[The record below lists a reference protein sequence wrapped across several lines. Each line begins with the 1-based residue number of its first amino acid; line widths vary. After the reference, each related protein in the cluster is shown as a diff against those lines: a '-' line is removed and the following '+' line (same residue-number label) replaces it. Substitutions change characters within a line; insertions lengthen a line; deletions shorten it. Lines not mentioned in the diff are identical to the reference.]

1 MARVGKLTLRAKF
14 NIIVITLFLALFTA
28 NAVDDYRRQHAL
40 AIRGAVDH
48 AQILARQIVL
58 AREYLSKVTSDE
70 PERNQNL
77 IPQVAAT
84 RIAKMISQD
93 SKFSVRQ
100 ISLRYRNPENRPD
113 EYETEQLKSFK
124 QANDKGNRESYR
136 VVTGKDGA
144 VFRYLLQMKAEKSCL
159 RCHGS
164 YDEAPDFIKARF
176 PRGHFS
182 YNYQVGEMIGAVS
195 VSIPMAELY
204 QQIGVN
210 LKSDL
215 IFSSLI
221 LLLIVMAMQTLIA
234 RRIIDPITML
244 AESID
249 TVTRTGSFDERLPQR
264 TNDEI
269 GRLIGAFNDMMEE
282 LGRKT
287 AQQQSSDERYRS
299 FIEMAHSAVVTF
311 LGDGKIVIANNKAE
325 KLLGRSRQALLGE
338 SIFAFLED
346 GERFRQAVERSLR
359 DSGRGME
366 PVVQRIK
373 SATGSV
379 TEVEISLS
387 VSTTDGVPLFTAILR
402 EQVIGSS

>member
-14 NIIVITLFLALFTA
+14 NIIVITVFLALFTA

-48 AQILARQIVL
+48 AQILARQIVQ

-70 PERNQNL
+70 PERNPDL

-93 SKFSVRQ
+93 SKFTVRQ
-100 ISLRYRNPENRPD
+100 ISLRYRNPDNRPD

-124 QANDKGNRESYR
+124 QSHDKGSRESYR
-136 VVTGKDGA
+136 VINGKDGA

-182 YNYQVGEMIGAVS
+182 YNYKVGEMIGAVS

-215 IFSSLI
+215 IFSGLI
-221 LLLIVMAMQTLIA
+221 LLLIVMVMQTLIA
-234 RRIIDPITML
+234 RKIIDPITML
-244 AESID
+244 SESLD
-249 TVTRTGSFDERLPQR
+249 TVTRTGSFEERLPQR

-269 GRLIGAFNDMMEE
+269 GRLIGAFNEMMEE

-287 AQQQSSDERYRS
+287 VQQQSSDERYRS

-311 LGDGKIVIANNKAE
+311 LADGKIVIANNKAE
-325 KLLGRSRQALLGE
+325 RLLGRSRQALIGE
-338 SIFAFLED
+338 DIFAFLED
-346 GERFRQAVERSLR
+346 GERFHRGIERYLR
-359 DSGRGME
+359 DGGKGMG
-366 PVVQRIK
+366 PVVQRLK
-373 SATGSV
+373 SASGTV
-379 TEVEISLS
+379 TEVEIVLS
-387 VSTTDGVPLFTAILR
+387 ASTTDDVPLFTAILR
-402 EQVIGSS
+402 EHTNGGS

>member
-1 MARVGKLTLRAKF
+1 MARVGSLTLRAKF

-48 AQILARQIVL
+48 AQILARQIVQ
-58 AREYLSKVTSDE
+58 AREYLSRVTTDE
-70 PERNQNL
+70 PERNHDL

-93 SKFSVRQ
+93 SKFTVRQ
-100 ISLRYRNPENRPD
+100 ISLRYRNPDNRPD
-113 EYETEQLKSFK
+113 PYETEQLTSFK
-124 QANDKGNRESYR
+124 KSHDKGNKESYR
-136 VVTGKDGA
+136 VVNGPDGA

-164 YDEAPDFIKARF
+164 YDEAPEFIKERF

-210 LKSDL
+210 LTSDL

-221 LLLIVMAMQTLIA
+221 LLLIILAMQILIA
-234 RRIIDPITML
+234 RKIIDPITML
-244 AESID
+244 SESID

-264 TNDEI
+264 TNDEL

-287 AQQQSSDERYRS
+287 VQQQSSDERYRS
-299 FIEMAHSAVVTF
+299 FIEMAYSSVVTF
-311 LGDGKIVIANNKAE
+311 LSDGKIVIANNKAE
-325 KLLGRSRQALLGE
+325 KLLGRSRKSLIGE
-338 SIFAFLED
+338 SIFAFMED
-346 GERFRQAVERSLR
+346 EGRFRQAVDRALH
-359 DSGRGME
+359 SGSGVG
-366 PVVQRIK
+366 PVIHRIK
-373 SATGSV
+373 SATGAE
-379 TEVEISLS
+379 TEVEIVVSA
-387 VSTTDGVPLFTAILR
+387 STTDEVPLFTAILR
-402 EQVIGSS
+402 ENRSS